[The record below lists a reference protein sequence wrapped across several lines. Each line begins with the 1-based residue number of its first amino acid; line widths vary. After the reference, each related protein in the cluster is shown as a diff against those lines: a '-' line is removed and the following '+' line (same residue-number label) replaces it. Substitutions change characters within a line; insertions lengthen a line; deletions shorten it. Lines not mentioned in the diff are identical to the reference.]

1 MRSLNLRNRIGSRAI
16 GPKPVVYLRT
26 QDGRELIGPTRG
38 PLNPKR
44 DRLRLAALQP
54 KTLPNSR
61 LGSVRDGNHVR
72 SDGSFPPKRSP
83 GAGEGCTAN
92 HCQPGLLST
101 AELDQIADAGVGDPG
116 FCNGPRRGKYA
127 PLILRAV
134 VTRRAKKR

>member
-16 GPKPVVYLRT
+16 GPKPVVYL

-54 KTLPNSR
+54 NTLPNSR
-61 LGSVRDGNHVR
+61 LGSVRDGKPCPQRRQLSTEAV
-72 SDGSFPPKRSP
+72 
-83 GAGEGCTAN
+83 AGCGDGCTAN
-92 HCQPGLLST
+92 HCQPGLLLT

-127 PLILRAV
+127 P
-134 VTRRAKKR
+134 